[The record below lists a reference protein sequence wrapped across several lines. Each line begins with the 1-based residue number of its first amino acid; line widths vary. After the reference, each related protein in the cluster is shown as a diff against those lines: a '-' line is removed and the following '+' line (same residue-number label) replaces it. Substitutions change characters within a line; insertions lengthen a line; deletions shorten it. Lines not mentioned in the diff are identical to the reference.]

1 MWFQKQNLRKYFLI
15 LALPGWLLM
24 PRQVPA
30 AQTHG
35 SDLLKQGIEYFY
47 VARFDEAIL
56 TLRQAIKAGG
66 LNKTELFDAYVHIG
80 FSLIRSNGQG
90 MLIDQAFAQAI
101 KIDPARNLNSLK
113 VPPDLIQRF
122 DEVRGKIVGGLVVI
136 VRPSEASVLMLQPD
150 YNVELAGIA
159 PAIFNDLLIGEY
171 NLLISKS
178 NYQTALKTTMLKP
191 GKVDTMYV
199 ILNEKPKPFYRQWWA
214 WGSGL
219 AIASAA
225 VTYFALA
232 GKEAEPPAS
241 PKELPPP
248 VIHPKP

>member
-1 MWFQKQNLRKYFLI
+1 MWFQKQNLRNYFLI
-15 LALPGWLLM
+15 FFVPVWLLVS
-24 PRQVPA
+24 PRTVS
-30 AQTHG
+30 AQTVA

-47 VARFDEAIL
+47 VARFDEAVL

-101 KIDPARNLNSLK
+101 KIDATRNLSSAK

-122 DEVRGKIVGGLVVI
+122 DEVRNKIVGGLVVI
-136 VRPSEASVLMLQPD
+136 VRPPEASVLLLQPD
-150 YNVELAGIA
+150 YNIELVGIA
-159 PAIFNDLLIGEY
+159 PANFNDLLIGEY

-178 NYQTALKTTMLKP
+178 KYQTALKTTMLKP
-191 GKVDTMYV
+191 GKVDTLYV

-225 VTYFALA
+225 VTYFALS
-232 GKEAEPPAS
+232 GQETEPPEG

>member
-1 MWFQKQNLRKYFLI
+1 MWFQKQNLQKYI
-15 LALPGWLLM
+15 LVLLLPGWLLM
-24 PRQVPA
+24 ARAAPG
-30 AQTHG
+30 AQTHA

-47 VARFDEAIL
+47 VARFDEAVL

-66 LNKTELFDAYVHIG
+66 LNKTEIFDAYVHIG
-80 FSLIRSNGQG
+80 FSLIRSNGQA

-122 DEVRGKIVGGLVVI
+122 DEVRNKIVGGLVVI
-136 VRPSEASVLMLQPD
+136 VRPPEASVMMLQPD
-150 YNVELAGIA
+150 YNIELVGIS
-159 PAIFNDLLIGEY
+159 PATFKDLLIGEY

-178 NYQTALKTTMLKP
+178 RYQTALKTAMLKP
-191 GKVDTMYV
+191 GKVDTLYV

-225 VTYFALA
+225 VTYFALS
-232 GKEAEPPAS
+232 GKEAEPPIVAR
-241 PKELPPP
+241 ELPPP
-248 VIHPKP
+248 VIHPRP